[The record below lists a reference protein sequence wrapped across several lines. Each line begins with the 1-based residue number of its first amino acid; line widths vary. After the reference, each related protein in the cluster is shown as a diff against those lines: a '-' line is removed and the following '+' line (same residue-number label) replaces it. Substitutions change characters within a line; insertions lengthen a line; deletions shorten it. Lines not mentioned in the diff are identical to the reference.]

1 MAPTQEARVEVLEVK
16 VQTLE
21 EKMEN
26 LETNVGPGRA
36 DAQSGNLAELR
47 REFAKFG
54 EVQAKQSQ
62 SLDIITGKFNK
73 LERASSEH
81 RSRLFVLE
89 AGLQGFR
96 EEMSGKFERLD
107 NSVTRLK
114 GQFTSREGVLVGLSE
129 EMNGLRDGVA
139 VLKTDVAGLQ
149 DNVTVLEVKVDQ
161 LQADMADVKGS
172 LKEIL
177 NRLPVKA
184 A

>member
-1 MAPTQEARVEVLEVK
+1 M
-16 VQTLE
+16 
-21 EKMEN
+21 
-26 LETNVGPGRA
+26 ETNTGPGKA
-36 DAQSGNLAELR
+36 DAQSGDLAVLR
-47 REFAKFG
+47 RQFAEFG

-62 SLDIITGKFNK
+62 TLDIITGKFNK

-96 EEMSGKFERLD
+96 EEMSDKFERLD
-107 NSVTRLK
+107 NSVTWLK
-114 GQFTSREGVLVGLSE
+114 GQFTSREGVLIGLSE

-139 VLKTDVAGLQ
+139 VLKTDVAGLK

-177 NRLPVKA
+177 SRLPAKA

>member
-1 MAPTQEARVEVLEVK
+1 M
-16 VQTLE
+16 
-21 EKMEN
+21 
-26 LETNVGPGRA
+26 ETNTGPGKA
-36 DAQSGNLAELR
+36 DAQSGDLAVLR
-47 REFAKFG
+47 RQFAEFS

-62 SLDIITGKFNK
+62 TLDIITGKFNK

-107 NSVTRLK
+107 NSVTWLK
-114 GQFTSREGVLVGLSE
+114 GQFTSREGVLIGLSE

-139 VLKTDVAGLQ
+139 VLKTDVAGLK

-177 NRLPVKA
+177 NRLPAKA

>member
-1 MAPTQEARVEVLEVK
+1 M
-16 VQTLE
+16 
-21 EKMEN
+21 
-26 LETNVGPGRA
+26 ETNTGPGKA
-36 DAQSGNLAELR
+36 DAQSGDLAVLR
-47 REFAKFG
+47 RQFAEFG

-62 SLDIITGKFNK
+62 TLDIITGKFNK

-107 NSVTRLK
+107 NSVTWLK
-114 GQFTSREGVLVGLSE
+114 GQFTSREGVLIGLSE

-139 VLKTDVAGLQ
+139 VLKTDVAGLK
-149 DNVTVLEVKVDQ
+149 DNVTVLEVKVDR

-177 NRLPVKA
+177 NRLPAKA